1 MSNSWDY
8 IRTAYL
14 VAKTGTVS
22 AASETLRLHRATVV
36 RHIDALEGALQHKLF
51 IRHERGYA
59 LTDIGRDLLATAHD
73 VDSLVSNFLKRTRA
87 KLNAEN
93 RLVISGSSLVISLFL
108 PIIEKFRESHPHV
121 QCRQEV
127 KACRTLDLADL
138 RNGETHVAA
147 TLGPKP
153 TYPNFIVRNLFNFRL
168 GMYASAAYVKANG
181 IPQSTQAFSE
191 HWFVG
196 HEDPNGIAPFAPWRD
211 KHIPADRWALETD
224 SYSCVQEHIASG
236 LGIGFSP
243 EHEAIR
249 RGLIEVVAP
258 KEEWVQPCWLVTHRD
273 TRKTLSVE
281 RFLETIRKH
290 AATERGF
297 ELAPADASKPA
308 RPGRQNGYER
318 KPQQQ

>member
-22 AASETLRLHRATVV
+22 AASETLSLHRATVV
-36 RHIDALEGALQHKLF
+36 RRIDALESVLKQKLF

-59 LTDIGRDLLATAHD
+59 LTDIGRDLLATAAD
-73 VDSLVSNFLKRTRA
+73 VDSLVTGFLKRTQA
-87 KLNAEN
+87 KSNAEN

-108 PIIEKFRESHPHV
+108 PIIEKFRASHPHV

-127 KACRTLDLADL
+127 KACRSIDLEDL
-138 RNGETHVAA
+138 RSGETHVAA

-168 GMYASAAYVKANG
+168 GMYAAKTYVEAHG
-181 IPQSTQAFSE
+181 IPNSTPEFSE

-196 HEDPNGIAPFAPWRD
+196 HEDPNGIAPFARWRD
-211 KHIPADRWALETD
+211 LHIPDDRWALETD

-249 RGLIEVVAP
+249 RNLVEVVAP
-258 KEEWVQPCWLVTHRD
+258 KEEWTQPCWLVTHRD

-281 RFLETIRKH
+281 RFLETIRQH
-290 AATERGF
+290 ATTERGF
-297 ELAPADASKPA
+297 VLSPRIRTEDAT
-308 RPGRQNGYER
+308 
-318 KPQQQ
+318 